1 MLRPLCLALSLGVL
15 VSTVSASENRGYY
28 RHPALWNSTVVFTAE
43 GDLWK
48 VSADGGEAQRL
59 TSHPGMESHAAIS
72 PDGSLVAFSGSY
84 EGPTEV
90 YVMPL
95 TGGLPERLTYSGR
108 QATVVGWTPD
118 GEILYSSGEF
128 STLPQVQLARIS
140 PRGGQAR
147 PLPLAQASDGVYDA
161 DGETLFFTRLRFQ
174 GSHTK
179 RYKGG
184 TAQNLWSFAR
194 GADEAV
200 PLTTE
205 YPGTSR
211 APMVWENRLYFVSD
225 RDGTM
230 NLWSSDLE
238 GGDPRQHTR
247 QVGWD
252 VKSPSLSRG
261 KIVFQTGPDLFLH
274 DLNSEQSRKL
284 EITLASDFDQRREI
298 WVEEP
303 MDYLTAVHLSP
314 DGDRVVLTAR
324 GQVFVAPVSAGRRVE
339 ASRNDGVRYRSAR
352 FLDEKRLMALSD
364 ESGEVEWWELDSRGL
379 DPHRQVTDGGTTLRF
394 DGVPSPDGRWIAF
407 HEKDNELWIAEVE
420 SGETRR
426 VAVSPYFTIDSFSW
440 SPDSRWLAYALPQ
453 ANLLTRIELYG
464 VEEGK
469 TLAVTS
475 DRFESTS
482 PAWSPDGR
490 WLYFLSNR
498 NLVSLSRN
506 PWGSYQPQPYLDRKT
521 LIYQVALRRAE
532 RSPFAAPTEL
542 HPAKNKEKEKE
553 KGDKGSKEEG
563 KKAPKVTVE
572 AEGLAER
579 LWEVPVPAGNYSSL
593 AVTEDA
599 LFLLSS
605 ETSVE
610 GRQSLVALPIEW
622 KEPKLK
628 TIVGELEGF
637 ELSADRRKLLVRN
650 KAGLFV
656 FDAKPKAP
664 EKLAGK
670 KVDLSGWTFRLDPRQ
685 EWRQMFVDAWRL
697 MRDYFYDPGMH
708 GVDWAGVRDKYLPLV
723 ERVSDRAEL
732 SEIFGEMVGE
742 LSALHHFVRGGDLR
756 KGSLS
761 ISPSSLGAEFER
773 DEAAGGFRIT
783 RLFDGDPDL
792 PAERSPLSRPG
803 VEARVG
809 DVITAVNG
817 APVLSEPSFGRLL
830 RHQAGRQVL
839 LDVVPAGGGEVR
851 RVIVEPL
858 RPEAA
863 AELRYDVWE
872 HERRLQVEETAEG
885 RIGYVHLRAMSGSNY
900 SEWARHF
907 FPVFNRQGL
916 IIDVRNNRGG
926 NIDSWILG
934 SLLRRAWM
942 WWQPR
947 AGIPYSNMQFAFGG
961 HMVVLAN
968 ELTASDG
975 EAFAEGFR
983 RLGLGKVIGTRTWGG
998 EIWLTSSNRL
1008 VDGGIASAAEFG
1020 VYGPEGEWL
1029 IEGHG
1034 VEPDQVVDNLPHATF
1049 RGEDAQ
1055 LEAAITHLEE
1065 LIRRDPPKV
1074 PAAPPYPDKSFPG
1087 AVTP

>member
-1 MLRPLCLALSLGVL
+1 MLRPLCLALSLGAL
-15 VSTVSASENRGYY
+15 VSNLSASENRGYY
-28 RHPALWNSTVVFTAE
+28 RFPALWDSTLVFTAE

-48 VSADGGEAQRL
+48 VSARGGEAQRL

-72 PDGSLVAFSGSY
+72 PDGTRVAFSGSY

-95 TGGLPERLTYSGR
+95 TGGLPERLTYSGDR
-108 QATVVGWTPD
+108 ATVVGWTPD
-118 GEILYSSGEF
+118 GEILYSSRDF
-128 STLPQVQLARIS
+128 STLPQTQLARIS
-140 PRGGQAR
+140 PQGGQPR
-147 PLPLAQASDGVYDA
+147 VLPLAQASDGAYDA

-179 RYKGG
+179 RYRGG
-184 TAQNLWSFAR
+184 TAQNLWRFTE
-194 GADEAV
+194 GAGEAA
-200 PLTTE
+200 PLTSE

-211 APMVWENRLYFVSD
+211 APMLWEDRLYFVSD

-230 NLWSSDLE
+230 NLWSAALD
-238 GGDPRQHTR
+238 GGDPRQLTR

-252 VKSPSLSRG
+252 VKSPSLSAGR
-261 KIVFQTGPDLFLH
+261 IVYQTGPDLFLF
-274 DLNSEQSRKL
+274 DLASGEGRRL
-284 EITLASDFDQRREI
+284 DITLASDFDQRRET

-303 MDYLTAVHLSP
+303 MDYLTAAHLSP
-314 DGDRVVLTAR
+314 EGDRVVLTAR
-324 GQVFVAPVSAGRRVE
+324 GQVFVVPVGPGRRVE

-352 FLDEKRLMALSD
+352 FLDDERLVALSD
-364 ESGEVEWWELDSRGL
+364 ESGEVEWWSLDSRGL
-379 DPHRQVTDGGTTLRF
+379 DPQRQITEGGTTLRF
-394 DGVPSPDGRWIAF
+394 DGLPSPDGRWIAF

-420 SGETRR
+420 TGEMRR
-426 VAVSPYFTIDSFSW
+426 VAVSPYFTIESFSW

-453 ANLLTRIELYG
+453 TNHLARIEIYG
-464 VEEGK
+464 IERGE

-498 NLVSLSRN
+498 NLVSLTRH

-521 LIYQVALRRAE
+521 LVYKVALRGGE
-532 RSPFAAPTEL
+532 RSPFLPPTEL
-542 HPAKNKEKEKE
+542 HPAKEKDKAE
-553 KGDKGSKEEG
+553 KGAKEDG
-563 KKAPKVTVE
+563 KKAPELVIE
-572 AEGLAER
+572 AEGLAQR
-579 LWEVPVPAGNYSSL
+579 LWEVPVPAGNYQRLEVS
-593 AVTEDA
+593 EEA
-599 LFLLSS
+599 LFLLAT
-605 ETSVE
+605 ETTVE
-610 GRQSLVALPIEW
+610 ARLSLQALPIEW

-628 TIVGELEGF
+628 TLVGELESF
-637 ELSADRRKLLVRN
+637 ELSADRRKLLVRTR
-650 KAGLFV
+650 KGIFV
-656 FDAKPKAP
+656 FDAKPKPP
-664 EKLAGK
+664 EKMAET
-670 KVDLSGWTFRLDPRQ
+670 KVDLSGWAFRLDPQQ

-708 GVDWAGVRDKYLPLV
+708 GVDWTGVRNKYLPMV
-723 ERVSDRAEL
+723 ARVSDRAEL
-732 SEIFGEMVGE
+732 GDLFGEMVGE

-756 KGSLS
+756 EGDLE
-761 ISPSSLGAEFER
+761 ISPSSLGAELER
-773 DEAAGGFRIT
+773 DEATGGFRIT
-783 RLFDGDPDL
+783 RLYDGDPDL
-792 PAERSPLSRPG
+792 PVERSPLSQPG

-809 DVITAVNG
+809 DVIIAVNG
-817 APVLSEPSFGRLL
+817 IPARSELSLGRLL

-839 LDVVPAGGGEVR
+839 LDLAPAGGDGETR
-851 RVIVEPL
+851 KVIVEPL

-872 HERRLQVEETAEG
+872 HERRLRVEEAAEG
-885 RIGYVHLRAMSGSNY
+885 RIGYVHLRAMSSRNY

-934 SLLRRAWM
+934 TLLRRAWM

-961 HMVVLAN
+961 HMVVLTN
-968 ELTASDG
+968 ESTASDG

-983 RLGLGKVIGTRTWGG
+983 RLGLGEVIGTRTWGG

-1008 VDGGIASAAEFG
+1008 VDGGIATAAEFG

-1034 VEPDQVVDNLPHATF
+1034 VEPDLVVDNLPHATF

-1055 LEAAITHLEE
+1055 LDAAIEFLEE
-1065 LIRRDPPKV
+1065 RIRRDPPEI
-1074 PAAPPYPDKSFPG
+1074 PEAPPYPDKSFPG